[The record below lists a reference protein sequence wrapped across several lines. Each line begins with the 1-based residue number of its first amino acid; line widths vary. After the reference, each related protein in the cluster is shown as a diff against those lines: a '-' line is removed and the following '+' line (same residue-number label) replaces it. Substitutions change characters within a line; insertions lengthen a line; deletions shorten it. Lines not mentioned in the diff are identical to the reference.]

1 MINAAHFRKMHTHRS
16 LQKARQNLP
25 RKQAKTSK
33 EAHGILAYRQNLPNP
48 QAACFAMFACW
59 HGRCCAISVRKWLE
73 LHLAIA
79 LATLGTGNA
88 MQYAKRGKSP

>member
-1 MINAAHFRKMHTHRS
+1 MHTRRA
-16 LQKARQNLP
+16 LQKAGQNLP

-48 QAACFAMFACW
+48 QAACFAMFAMW

-73 LHLAIA
+73 LHLANA
-79 LATLGTGNA
+79 LAILGMA
-88 MQYAKRGKSP
+88 CAVQYAKRGKSP

>member
-1 MINAAHFRKMHTHRS
+1 MEDAAHFRKAMWKRN

-33 EAHGILAYRQNLPNP
+33 EARGILAYRQNLPNP

-59 HGRCCAISVRKWLE
+59 HGRCCVKTWVKWLIS
-73 LHLAIA
+73 HLAIA
-79 LATLGTGNA
+79 LCEVGMACA
-88 MQYAKRGKSP
+88 M

>member
-1 MINAAHFRKMHTHRS
+1 MKDAAHFRKAMGKRN
-16 LQKARQNLP
+16 LQKAGQNLP

-33 EAHGILAYRQNLPNP
+33 EAHGIPAYRQNLPNP
-48 QAACFAMFACW
+48 QSVCFAVFASW
-59 HGRCCAISVRKWLE
+59 HGRCCVKTWPKLLK

-79 LATLGTGNA
+79 LVDVGMGNA